1 MAAPTHADR
10 RQWLTVFA
18 AAGALAMITIDG
30 AGTVVALPT
39 IQSQLAL
46 PDGAQEWIITIYAL
60 TLAATVAIGGHLGD
74 MVGRVRMFVC
84 GVVLFATGSLICA
97 LSPNLAVLL
106 CGRIVEGLGNVT
118 MAPAAALIAADAFG
132 PDKRGKAMGLY
143 SGLGGLAMM
152 GGPILAGAL
161 VQFGGWRSVFLV
173 NLPLAAITLVIARIA
188 RPRAAAPTSEPF
200 NPLHAVLLV
209 PGVGA
214 AVLALQESRDWG
226 WSSPL
231 TLGLLAFGIVALG
244 IFVALQLR
252 TQNPLIDVRRLLE
265 RRFAAACLILFCGQF
280 SVTAQGAFGAISL
293 QRIFEFTPL
302 SAGLAMLFFLIP
314 LMVASPISGLLYD
327 RFGLKVPALTGLAL
341 ASAGFFLESRMLPA
355 IDFAW
360 LAPALMLI
368 GAGIGL
374 ALTQTY
380 TDGTARI
387 PEDARGRAFGTL
399 DTLRQLGGAVGM
411 AAIGTVVVSAENT
424 RVTGLAAV
432 SAMPGDTRSSLA
444 SLMVEALYGHAG
456 AVRQIKE
463 AWPSLG
469 PALRDSAARSIADG
483 YVLSVTVLALG
494 FVAVGWLLRTQAEP
508 ARAPVPK
515 IRA

>member
-1 MAAPTHADR
+1 MLAAG
-10 RQWLTVFA
+10 
-18 AAGALAMITIDG
+18 GALAMIMIDG

-39 IQSQLAL
+39 IQAQLGL
-46 PDGAQEWIITIYAL
+46 PDGAQQWIITVYAL

-74 MVGRVRMFVC
+74 MLGRVRMFVC
-84 GVVLFATGSLICA
+84 GVVLFAAGSLICS
-97 LSPNLAVLL
+97 LSPNLTALL

-152 GGPILAGAL
+152 CGPILAGAL
-161 VQFGGWRSVFLV
+161 VQLGGWRSVFLI
-173 NLPLAAITLVIARIA
+173 NLPLAAITLFMTRVA
-188 RPRAAAPTSEPF
+188 RPHAGSPVAERFDPV
-200 NPLHAVLLV
+200 HAVLLV
-209 PGVGA
+209 AGVGS

-231 TLGLLAFGIVALG
+231 TLGLLAFGIVCLG

-252 TQNPLIDVRRLLE
+252 ARNPLIDIRRLVE

-293 QRIFEFTPL
+293 QRVFHFSPL

-314 LMVASPISGLLYD
+314 LMLASPLSGVLYD
-327 RFGLKVPALTGLAL
+327 RFGLRVPALIGLAL

-360 LAPALMLI
+360 LAPALVLI

-387 PEDARGRAFGTL
+387 PEGARGRAFGTL
-399 DTLRQLGGAVGM
+399 DTLRQLGGAIGM
-411 AAIGTVVVSAENT
+411 AAIGTTVVGAE
-424 RVTGLAAV
+424 RARLAVLAAS
-432 SAMPGDTRSSLA
+432 SAAPGDARSNLETV
-444 SLMVEALYGHAG
+444 LTEALYGHAD

-483 YVLSVTVLALG
+483 YVVSVTVLALG
-494 FVAVGWLLRTQAEP
+494 LVAVGWLLRFQAEP
-508 ARAPVPK
+508 VRAPAPK
-515 IRA
+515 TRA

>member
-1 MAAPTHADR
+1 MAPPAPTDR
-10 RQWLTVFA
+10 RQWLTVLA
-18 AAGALAMITIDG
+18 AGGALAMITIDG
-30 AGTVVALPT
+30 AGTAVALPT

-74 MVGRVRMFVC
+74 MLGRVRMFVC

-97 LSPNLAVLL
+97 LSPNLTVLL

-152 GGPILAGAL
+152 CGPILAGAL

-173 NLPLAAITLVIARIA
+173 NLPLAAITLVMTRIT
-188 RPRAAAPTSEPF
+188 RPRVAAPAAEPF

-231 TLGLLAFGIVALG
+231 TLALLAFGVVALG
-244 IFVALQLR
+244 IFIALQLR
-252 TQNPLIDVRRLLE
+252 APNPLIDVRRLVE
-265 RRFAAACLILFCGQF
+265 RRFGAACLILFCGQF

-302 SAGLAMLFFLIP
+302 AAGLAMLFFLIP
-314 LMVASPISGLLYD
+314 LMIASPISGLLYD
-327 RFGLKVPALTGLAL
+327 RFGLKVPALIGLAL
-341 ASAGFFLESRMLPA
+341 ASAGLFLEYSMLPA

-360 LAPALMLI
+360 LAPALMMI
-368 GAGIGL
+368 GAGMGL

-387 PEDARGRAFGTL
+387 PEAARGRAFGTL

-411 AAIGTVVVSAENT
+411 AAIGTTVVAAEQT
-424 RVTGLAAV
+424 RITDLAAA
-432 SAMPGDTRSSLA
+432 STMTADARSKL
-444 SLMVEALYGHAG
+444 EALMAEAIYGHAD

-483 YVLSVTVLALG
+483 YIVSVTVLVLG
-494 FVAVGWLLRTQAEP
+494 LVAVGWLLKSQGAP
-508 ARAPVPK
+508 ARAPAQK
-515 IRA
+515 TRA